1 LKNEES
7 SQDYENL
14 AEGALT
20 LSYFRNARRRKLLAT
35 KPLNAE
41 LWSELLVQHPI
52 LARLTYGEKSRLR
65 DLTTIFLAEKQFEL
79 VRGLSLDEF
88 QKASLAVQACL
99 PVLEL
104 GIDWYNDWST
114 LILVPKEF
122 KEQMLTPDGH
132 LVHETNEELG
142 GEILPLG
149 PVILSW
155 RDIED
160 SGWGEGYNVV
170 IHEMA
175 HKLDARNGGVDG
187 CPPLHSDMD
196 FEQWKTVFT
205 LAFTDLERQARRL
218 GRKAEAQLAI
228 DPYAATDPGEFFAV
242 CSEVFF
248 ETPQVLKKQYPGVF
262 DLLMRFYKQNP
273 LRQSDSRV

>member
-1 LKNEES
+1 MKNEES

-248 ETPQVLKKQYPGVF
+248 ETPKVLKKQYPDVYE
-262 DLLMRFYKQNP
+262 LLAQFYKQDP
-273 LRQSDSRV
+273 LRLPDS

>member
-170 IHEMA
+170 IHEFA
-175 HKLDARNGGVDG
+175 HVLDMGDGEADGV
-187 CPPLHSDMD
+187 PPLPAQQRARTGSPLLSPSSISFAPRSMP
-196 FEQWKTVFT
+196 
-205 LAFTDLERQARRL
+205 ARR
-218 GRKAEAQLAI
+218 
-228 DPYAATDPGEFFAV
+228 P
-242 CSEVFF
+242 
-248 ETPQVLKKQYPGVF
+248 
-262 DLLMRFYKQNP
+262 
-273 LRQSDSRV
+273 